1 MDIIFIND
9 LRVDTVIGVWEWERR
24 IRQTLVMQVEMGVDI
39 SFAGETD
46 DLSKTVDYKAVN
58 DRVMDFTR
66 KSEFKLLEA
75 LADKISHIILKEFGV
90 RWLKLTISKQGV
102 LDDVRDVGIIIE
114 RGVRF

>member
-24 IRQTLVMQVEMGVDI
+24 IRQILVMHVEMGVDI

-58 DRVMDFTR
+58 DRVRSFTS
-66 KSEFKLLEA
+66 KSEFKLVET
-75 LADKISHIILKEFGV
+75 LAEKISEIILKEFGV

-102 LDDVRDVGIIIE
+102 LDDVKDVGIIIE

>member
-24 IRQTLVMQVEMGVDI
+24 IRQTLVMHVEMGVDI
-39 SFAGETD
+39 SSAGETD

-58 DRVMDFTR
+58 DRVRSFTS
-66 KSEFKLLEA
+66 KSEFKLVET
-75 LADKISHIILKEFGV
+75 LAEKISEIILKEFGV

-102 LDDVRDVGIIIE
+102 LDDVKDVGIIIE

>member
-24 IRQTLVMQVEMGVDI
+24 IRQTLVMHVEMGVDI

-58 DRVMDFTR
+58 DRVMSFTS
-66 KSEFKLLEA
+66 KSEFKLVET
-75 LADKISHIILKEFGV
+75 LAEKISEIILKEFGV

-102 LDDVRDVGIIIE
+102 LDDVKDVGIIVE
-114 RGVRF
+114 RGERF

>member
-9 LRVDTVIGVWEWERR
+9 LRVETVIGVWEWERR
-24 IRQTLVMQVEMGVDI
+24 IRQTLVMHVEMGVDI

-58 DRVMDFTR
+58 DRVRSFTS
-66 KSEFKLLEA
+66 KSEFKLVET
-75 LADKISHIILKEFGV
+75 LAEKISEIILKEFGV

-102 LDDVRDVGIIIE
+102 LDDVKDVGIIIE

>member
-24 IRQTLVMQVEMGVDI
+24 IRQILVMHVEMGVDI

-58 DRVMDFTR
+58 DRVRSFTS
-66 KSEFKLLEA
+66 KSEFKLVET
-75 LADKISHIILKEFGV
+75 LAEKISEMLSASASTSLNLLLRVKSIT
-90 RWLKLTISKQGV
+90 RSLTA
-102 LDDVRDVGIIIE
+102 L
-114 RGVRF
+114 

>member
-24 IRQTLVMQVEMGVDI
+24 IRQTLVMHVEMGVDI

-58 DRVMDFTR
+58 DRVMSFPS
-66 KSEFKLLEA
+66 KSEFKLVET
-75 LADKISHIILKEFGV
+75 LAEKISEIILKEFGV

-102 LDDVRDVGIIIE
+102 LDDVKDVGIIIE
-114 RGVRF
+114 RGERF

>member
-1 MDIIFIND
+1 MDIIFINE

-24 IRQTLVMQVEMGVDI
+24 IRQTLVMHVEMGVDI

-58 DRVMDFTR
+58 DRVRSFTS
-66 KSEFKLLEA
+66 KSEFKLVET
-75 LADKISHIILKEFGV
+75 LAEKISEIILKEFGV

-102 LDDVRDVGIIIE
+102 LDDVKDVGIIIE

>member
-1 MDIIFIND
+1 MH
-9 LRVDTVIGVWEWERR
+9 
-24 IRQTLVMQVEMGVDI
+24 VEMGVDI

-58 DRVMDFTR
+58 DRVRSFTS
-66 KSEFKLLEA
+66 KSEFKLVET
-75 LADKISHIILKEFGV
+75 LAEKISEIILKEFGV

-102 LDDVRDVGIIIE
+102 LDDVKDVGIIIE

>member
-24 IRQTLVMQVEMGVDI
+24 IRQTLVMHVEMGVDI

-58 DRVMDFTR
+58 DRVRSFTS
-66 KSEFKLLEA
+66 KSEFKLVET
-75 LADKISHIILKEFGV
+75 LAEKISEIILKEFGV

-102 LDDVRDVGIIIE
+102 LDDVKDVGIIIE